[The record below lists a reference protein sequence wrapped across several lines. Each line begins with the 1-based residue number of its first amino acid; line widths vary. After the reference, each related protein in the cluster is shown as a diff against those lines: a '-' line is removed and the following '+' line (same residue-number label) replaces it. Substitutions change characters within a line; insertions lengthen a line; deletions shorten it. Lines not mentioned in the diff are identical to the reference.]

1 LDWIGLVRRF
11 NARSAREALSASSW
25 GWLCQGGKVPMYVF
39 TRFFIER
46 NRDDNVDI
54 DIHSLVMD
62 AKDSLGLE
70 NCSLEIL

>member
-1 LDWIGLVRRF
+1 
-11 NARSAREALSASSW
+11 
-25 GWLCQGGKVPMYVF
+25 MYVF

-62 AKDSLGLE
+62 AKNSLGLE

>member
-1 LDWIGLVRRF
+1 
-11 NARSAREALSASSW
+11 
-25 GWLCQGGKVPMYVF
+25 MYVF

-62 AKDSLGLE
+62 VKNSLGLE